1 LSLSHEKLEVSSLC
15 FFKRNLCRY
24 AEVLVAH
31 MDKINALFNAPLTD
45 YSNRV
50 NYASFESASA
60 TAAPVLRAWRR
71 YRAMMFPHL
80 HEVGA
85 VYTSNPADP

>member
-1 LSLSHEKLEVSSLC
+1 MRNWRFQAFAFEC
-15 FFKRNLCRY
+15 NLCRY
-24 AEVLVAH
+24 SEGLVAH

-50 NYASFESASA
+50 NTASFESASA